1 MHPKIPM
8 ETDQQCDGPVSGLL
22 QPVLEEYAQ
31 ALEIPIHAHTP
42 SNRLSPPRRGG
53 GLHLHIFALPARPR
67 RFILQPVTPTLEM
80 PAVLPWAVADGRRR
94 ALAPGTAF
102 VQGRLTHDPQGRAI
116 AGILGENIYLLF
128 DLFGQPEP
136 LVGLVLRRTFD
147 LCLPLLSEWLSLYT
161 GRLPHQVR
169 VTLSRLRHRTTL
181 LTLDYGGPGTQGAD
195 PSDPRYREVTPE
207 DRAGPVQEKMVVI
220 EENLKELSRQMA
232 SHTRLLG
239 SCHDRIRTL
248 KEAEQSGEAL
258 LREIEGLFGIPE
270 VRDVEVLGDRLSLVT
285 DTVDTVVGGKRYRLG
300 RFRLDIR
307 FTGEVTIKNLTR
319 PYGYYDHPH
328 VWNARP
334 CLGNIG
340 HSVVKLVSEFQWVA
354 AAQLLIEYLKTVNPK
369 EWYTPIDHWEEAW
382 A

>member
-1 MHPKIPM
+1 VHPKIPM

-31 ALEIPIHAHTP
+31 ALETPI
-42 SNRLSPPRRGG
+42 RLYVPATHVSPPRRGG
-53 GLHLHIFALPARPR
+53 GVHLHIFALPARPHPWSMR
-67 RFILQPVTPTLEM
+67 PVSPTLDM
-80 PAVLPWAVADGRRR
+80 PAVLPWAVADGRWR

-102 VQGRLTHDPQGRAI
+102 VQGHLTHDPQGHAI
-116 AGILGENIYLLF
+116 AGVLGENIYLLF

-136 LVGLVLRRTFD
+136 LVPIVLRRTLD
-147 LCLPLLSEWLSLYT
+147 LCLLSVLEWLSLHT

-181 LTLDYGGPGTQGAD
+181 LTLDYGGPGTHRVGPAD
-195 PSDPRYREVTPE
+195 SRSREDTSE
-207 DRAGPVQEKMVVI
+207 GRGGLMQEEKVMI

-232 SHTRLLG
+232 QQTRLLWT
-239 SCHDRIRTL
+239 CRERL
-248 KEAEQSGEAL
+248 RL
-258 LREIEGLFGIPE
+258 LREAAQSEEAFVREVEGLLGIPE
-270 VRDVEVLGDRLSLVT
+270 VCEIEIQGDRLSVLT
-285 DTVDTVVGGKRYRLG
+285 GTVDTVVGGKRYRLG

-369 EWYTPIDHWEEAW
+369 EWYTPIDHWEEVW